1 MLNDDLNLRKK
12 SSYSPKPGD
21 KHPLDSPAQCH
32 LGAKWWANH
41 VWQNFDYTYNSDGFR
56 QTGPYPGADI
66 IATGDSFTEHH
77 GGPELEAWP
86 KHVGKPV
93 INLGMDAA
101 GNDTIADIIEWGIN
115 KFSPKTVL
123 VMFSYLHRWNDNGK
137 FKNDDIDLK
146 SGQDRMLH
154 SFNRILEYTKELNF
168 HYCFIPDKLMIR
180 GVGSNKWK
188 EEDIQWLDNNFPD
201 RLQLFPLYDPKYN
214 DESIFEWDYARDAH
228 HFGPDTVRRIGAEFS
243 KLV

>member
-1 MLNDDLNLRKK
+1 MLNEELNIRKNT
-12 SSYSPKPGD
+12 SYSPKLGD
-21 KHPLDSPAQCH
+21 IYPLDSPAQCR

-41 VWQNFDYTYNSDGFR
+41 IWQNFDYTYNSDGFR
-56 QTGPYPGADI
+56 QTGPYPDADI
-66 IATGDSFTEHH
+66 IAVGDSFTEHH
-77 GGPELEAWP
+77 GGPEWEAWP
-86 KHVGKPV
+86 KHIGKPV
-93 INLGMDAA
+93 INLGQDGA
-101 GNDTIADIIEWGIN
+101 GNDTIADIVEWGVN
-115 KFSPKTVL
+115 KFKPKTVL
-123 VMFSYLHRWNDNGK
+123 VMFSYLHRYHWNGE
-137 FKNDDIDLK
+137 FRADDVDHRR
-146 SGQDRMLH
+146 GQDRMLH
-154 SFNRILEYTKELNF
+154 SFNRILECTKGLNF

-228 HFGPDTVRRIGAEFS
+228 HFGPNTVRRFGAEFS